1 MADVT
6 DAGWSDVVADAGAT
20 VLFVYPATGS
30 PGALPPRWD
39 DIPGA
44 MGCTLENRLFRDR
57 LPEFTVEGIA
67 VHGVSTQRPDE
78 QAAFAEAEGIAFPLL
93 SDMDLRLAA
102 ALRLPTFRAGQAMR
116 LKRLILV
123 VDRLRVV
130 RHVIFPVLDIPTA
143 IGQSLTAARAITRG
157 RPHTH

>member
-1 MADVT
+1 
-6 DAGWSDVVADAGAT
+6 
-20 VLFVYPATGS
+20 
-30 PGALPPRWD
+30 
-39 DIPGA
+39 

-57 LPEFTVEGIA
+57 LPEFTAEGIV

-78 QAAFAEAEGIAFPLL
+78 QAAFAEAEGITFPLL

-102 ALRLPTFRAGQAMR
+102 ALRLPTFRAGQAIR

-130 RHVIFPVLDIPTA
+130 PMSSFPCST
-143 IGQSLTAARAITRG
+143 SLQPSRS
-157 RPHTH
+157 P

>member
-1 MADVT
+1 
-6 DAGWSDVVADAGAT
+6 VVADAGAT
-20 VLFVYPATGS
+20 VLFVYPAAGS

-57 LPEFTVEGIA
+57 LPEFAAEGIA

-157 RPHTH
+157 RPHTY